1 MLHAF
6 LVHLLVVPAIIRTLQ
21 TERKCEAHLV
31 SREIEQQSEERI
43 NSYRASFLQP

>member
-1 MLHAF
+1 MLHAL

-21 TERKCEAHLV
+21 AERKWEAHLV

-43 NSYRASFLQP
+43 NFCRSSLLQP